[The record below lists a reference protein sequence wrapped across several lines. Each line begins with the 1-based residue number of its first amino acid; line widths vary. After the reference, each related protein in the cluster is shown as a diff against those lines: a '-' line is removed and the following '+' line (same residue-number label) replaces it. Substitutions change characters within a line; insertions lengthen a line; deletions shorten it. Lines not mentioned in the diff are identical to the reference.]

1 MLNHVFVA
9 IITAGIIIIVAHYA
23 INYVTNRYLG
33 IISELIKMNEVD
45 GFDPVMLLRHLE
57 PFLNRLR
64 IKDFGYYL
72 YYHNVEYVRRN
83 TSGKK
88 SMTKFV
94 HTSEYTVYIDIVP
107 GFRFIESEFIAKVL
121 VEVIFLLLKAD
132 VNIQTTAAQK
142 AFRKSVELQ
151 TFINHDVKNLIQF
164 VNVLEFNLSQ
174 VDDDAGYRRFVKYMQ
189 KSLPGLKVR
198 ADKILSALN
207 STQPEMD
214 IIPEKLKPMIMATD
228 AAGIYGVTIHTNTPA
243 EIEIIAR
250 KRGLTVII
258 ENIIKNFYDK
268 SISEGGIELFVD
280 VEEDESGYVMRFR
293 DNGSSIADCEK
304 IFEPFFSGKV
314 NGLGIGLFHCRNI
327 AAGMGGKLTAMNTEQ
342 GPVFVLSINK

>member
-1 MLNHVFVA
+1 MLDYLVIALV
-9 IITAGIIIIVAHYA
+9 TAGLIIILSHLSVK
-23 INYVTNRYLG
+23 YVTNRYLG
-33 IISELIKMNEVD
+33 IISQLIKMNEVD

-57 PFLNRLR
+57 PFLKKAG
-64 IKDFGYYL
+64 IIDFGYYL
-72 YYHNVEYVRRN
+72 FYHNVEYVRRN
-83 TSGKK
+83 VSQKK

-94 HTSEYTVYIDIVP
+94 HTAEYTVYIDIVP
-107 GFRFIESEFIAKVL
+107 GFRFIESDFITKVL

-164 VNVLEFNLSQ
+164 VNVLEFNLKQ
-174 VDDDAGYRRFVKYMQ
+174 VEDDAGYRRLVRYMQ

-214 IIPEKLKPMIMATD
+214 SLPEKLTPMTIVSD
-228 AAGIYGVTIHTNTPA
+228 AAGIYGVSIHSATPA
-243 EIEIIAR
+243 DMVITAR

-268 SISEGGIELFVD
+268 SISERGISLFVD
-280 VEEDESGYVMRFR
+280 VSENDSGYVMKFR
-293 DNGSSIADCEK
+293 DTGSPIADCEK

-314 NGLGIGLFHCRNI
+314 NGLGIGLFHCRNV
-327 AAGMGGKLTAMNTEQ
+327 AAGMGGKLTAENTGE
-342 GPVFVLSINK
+342 GPVFMLVINR

>member
-9 IITAGIIIIVAHYA
+9 IATAGIIIITTHYT

-57 PFLNRLR
+57 PFIKRLG

-83 TSGKK
+83 VSHKK

-94 HTSEYTVYIDIVP
+94 HTPEYTVYIDIVP
-107 GFRFIESEFIAKVL
+107 GFRYIESDFITKVL

-151 TFINHDVKNLIQF
+151 AFINHDVKNLIQF

-174 VDDDAGYRRFVKYMQ
+174 VDDDAGYRRFVRYMQ

-214 IIPEKLKPMIMATD
+214 SVPEILTPMMMAVD
-228 AAGIYGVTIHTNTPA
+228 AAGIYGVTIHTDTPA
-243 EIEIIAR
+243 DKEITAR

-268 SISEGGIELFVD
+268 SISERGIELFVD
-280 VEEDESGYVMRFR
+280 VSEDANVYVMRFR
-293 DNGSSIADCEK
+293 DNGSPIADCEK

-327 AAGMGGKLTAMNTEQ
+327 AAGMGGKLTAENTQQ